1 MKNLIL
7 SFLTL
12 SIVVSSCQ
20 QDDPPVPVTA
30 DKYMSLT
37 TGSTWNYELINNVAA
52 TTTPYTIT
60 ATSKDSTINTKTYRV
75 FTNSSGSSNEY
86 FNITGNDYYT
96 LRSLPASFGGT
107 SVENI
112 YLKDNAAV
120 GASWIQS
127 YPLAIPGGGTLNVT
141 VTNTITEKGI
151 SKTVKGT
158 TYTGVIH
165 VTTTLTGTVGG
176 VPLPAGALTTDI
188 HSYYA
193 AKVGL
198 IQFFN
203 KININFAGFVE
214 NTDQQTNLIAANIK

>member
-1 MKNLIL
+1 MKNIIL

-12 SIVVSSCQ
+12 SILGISCQ
-20 QDDPPVPVTA
+20 QDDPPSPVTA

-37 TGSTWNYELINNVAA
+37 AGSTWNYELINNVAT
-52 TTTPYTIT
+52 TTTPFTLT
-60 ATSKDSTINTKTYRV
+60 ATSKDSIINTKTYKV

-112 YLKDNAAV
+112 YLNDNAAV
-120 GASWIQS
+120 GTSWSQS
-127 YPLAIPGGGTLNVT
+127 YPLGSGLNAT

-165 VTTTLTGTVGG
+165 VTTTIIGTVGG
-176 VPLPAGALTTDI
+176 VQLPLSALTTDI
-188 HSYYA
+188 HSYYT
-193 AKVGL
+193 AKLGL

-203 KININFAGFVE
+203 KINLKFAGTVD
-214 NTDQQTNLIAANIK
+214 NIDQQTNLIAANIK